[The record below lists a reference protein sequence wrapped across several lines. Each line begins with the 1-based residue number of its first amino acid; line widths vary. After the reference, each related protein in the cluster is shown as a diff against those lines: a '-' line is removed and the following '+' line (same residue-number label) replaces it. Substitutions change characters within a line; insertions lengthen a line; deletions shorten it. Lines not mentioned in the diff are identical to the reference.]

1 MATLKKVT
9 IAKDGKSVTVYTIE
23 EIDLKLSNLD
33 SAFKTSINSLKAND
47 QAQDIEIAGI
57 KKTLGNM
64 DTAIGNLQNEKVNR
78 SDLLDDSNKVKAD
91 LLPSYVDDV
100 LEYETKAGFPTTG
113 ESGKIYVAKD
123 TNLTYRWSGTAYV
136 EISPSLALGETS
148 STAYAGD
155 KGKKNADDIANLKA
169 NKADRLEIPTRV
181 SELENDAEYITKTNL
196 ANYKPTALYDDKY
209 RPGMAEQSKIT
220 YTTLMATLDSKN
232 SKITVTTTDDTITFT
247 L

>member
-23 EIDLKLSNLD
+23 EVDLKLSNLD
-33 SAFKTSINSLKAND
+33 SAFKTNINSLKEND
-47 QAQDIEIAGI
+47 KAQAIEIAGI
-57 KKTLGNM
+57 KKTLGDM

-78 SDLLDDSNKVKAD
+78 SDLLDDGNKVKAD

-123 TNLTYRWSGTAYV
+123 TNLTYRWSGSAYV

-155 KGKKNADDIANLKA
+155 KGKKNADDITSLKA
-169 NKADRLEIPTRV
+169 NKADKSEIPTRV

-196 ANYKPTALYDDKY
+196 QNYKPTTLWDDKY

-232 SKITVTTTDDTITFT
+232 PNITVTTTDDTITFN

>member
-1 MATLKKVT
+1 MATLKKVV
-9 IAKDGKSVTVYTIE
+9 IQKGGKSVTLYTVD
-23 EIDLKLSNLD
+23 EIDRLISDLDTAFGEKFAVLQENDKTQDGVIKLIQS
-33 SAFKTSINSLKAND
+33 S
-47 QAQDIEIAGI
+47 
-57 KKTLGNM
+57 LGNM
-64 DTAIGNLQNEKVNR
+64 DTTIGNLQNDKINK
-78 SDLLDDSNKVKAD
+78 SDLVDSNGVVLSSK
-91 LLPSYVDDV
+91 LPSFVDDV

-123 TNLTYRWSGTAYV
+123 TNLTYRWSGSAYV

-155 KGKKNADDIANLKA
+155 KGKKNADDITSLKA
-169 NKADRLEIPTRV
+169 NKANKSEIPTRV

-196 ANYKPTALYDDKY
+196 QNYKPTTLWDDKY

-232 SKITVTTTDDTITFT
+232 PNITVTTTDDTITFN

>member
-1 MATLKKVT
+1 MATLKKVV
-9 IAKDGKSVTVYTIE
+9 IQKGGKSVTLYTVD
-23 EIDLKLSNLD
+23 EIDRLISDLDTAFGEKFAVLQENDKTQDGVIKLIQS
-33 SAFKTSINSLKAND
+33 SLR
-47 QAQDIEIAGI
+47 
-57 KKTLGNM
+57 NM
-64 DTAIGNLQNEKVNR
+64 DTAIGNLQNEKVNK
-78 SDLLDDSNKVKAD
+78 SDLFDDGDKVKAD

-123 TNLTYRWSGTAYV
+123 TNLTYRWSGSAYV

-155 KGKKNADDIANLKA
+155 KGKKNADDIASLKT
-169 NKADRLEIPTRV
+169 NKADKSAIPTKV
-181 SELENDAEYITKTNL
+181 SQLANDAAYITKTNL

-220 YTTLMATLDSKN
+220 YTTLMSTLYSKN
-232 SKITVTTTDDTITFT
+232 PNITVTTTDDTITFN